1 MSVLA
6 AYRRVLSNGNLSRL
20 LLGEFVSS
28 IGDWLYLVAL
38 LIVVYERA
46 ADPVVLGLVGA
57 ARVLPYILL
66 SVPAGIMADR
76 FDRRLI
82 LLVTDLA
89 RGAIMVALALVAG
102 LGGPV
107 EAIVVLAVLATC
119 FSAFFSPAI
128 GSYIPSLVRDES
140 ELGPANSTWSTLDN
154 LAFIIGPAVAG
165 ILIGLGGLTVAFALN
180 AASFGLVAVV
190 LWGLP
195 SSRAGEQGAPTMEAP
210 TSSEAIEAVPSTTGL
225 SAALRPIALPLL
237 GLNILGVVGSFVGG
251 GLGVLTVVLAV
262 DVFGEGDA
270 GTGLLN
276 AAVGAGGLFGAV
288 LAGVLVVRR
297 RLAPPVIL
305 GGVALAASV
314 VLLGQTASLPMAM
327 AAMAVGA
334 AGGLLIEVVGTTLF
348 QRIVPDAVRGRV
360 IGGMETLAVAAYALG
375 SFLLPVLAVSLGPGA
390 VLGATGLLVALSL
403 IVAVPLLGG
412 SATRP
417 VPADPDREALM
428 RVPIF
433 AGLPPARL
441 EAAMAEASVLSVEGG
456 QSIVRQ
462 GEPADRFYVIVEG
475 TYEVTQTAGD
485 ETGVLRRMERGEV
498 FGEIGL
504 LTDGRR
510 TATVTALEPGTLLSL
525 DGQAFL
531 DLVGSGLGL
540 TSRLLDLHRGQMPV
554 PIRNG

>member
-1 MSVLA
+1 
-6 AYRRVLSNGNLSRL
+6 
-20 LLGEFVSS
+20 
-28 IGDWLYLVAL
+28 
-38 LIVVYERA
+38 
-46 ADPVVLGLVGA
+46 
-57 ARVLPYILL
+57 
-66 SVPAGIMADR
+66 
-76 FDRRLI
+76 
-82 LLVTDLA
+82 
-89 RGAIMVALALVAG
+89 
-102 LGGPV
+102 
-107 EAIVVLAVLATC
+107 
-119 FSAFFSPAI
+119 
-128 GSYIPSLVRDES
+128 
-140 ELGPANSTWSTLDN
+140 
-154 LAFIIGPAVAG
+154 
-165 ILIGLGGLTVAFALN
+165 
-180 AASFGLVAVV
+180 
-190 LWGLP
+190 
-195 SSRAGEQGAPTMEAP
+195 MEAS
-210 TSSEAIEAVPSTTGL
+210 TSSEGIEAVPSTAGL

-327 AAMAVGA
+327 VAMAVGA

-485 ETGVLRRMERGEV
+485 ETGVLRRMEHGDV

-554 PIRNG
+554 PTTNG